1 MLVRRL
7 LLLACLFLPLAC
19 GAGRPEVP
27 PRPEPVV
34 LEPDLSVPSESLPD
48 LLFRARRGQSFD
60 EDQLYSPP
68 PESALGQYVFQLT
81 RRPATLYLFDQA
93 TAYQATDASLAV
105 ALADGTIRLFGD
117 RPCSGLRL
125 ERGPARLL
133 SWLPG
138 ARRLAA
144 ADADGNLLIV
154 DTESCRPDGRHVLSG
169 AITALAVSPSGAW
182 LAATDVSGSV
192 WCAEQGAGAP
202 RAVSLKLPSPCL
214 ALGFSQGDGVL
225 LAACSDGSVFLFS
238 PAQDKLLDS
247 FRARGG
253 PYETARFI
261 DGRVEFGLSG
271 GRVESFDLSDGR
283 PSGLGR
289 GESGFGLEGGVLT
302 YRTWY
307 NVPQQRLLPGPIR
320 LSAEVSRTAAL
331 VRVHEPDGSLRCYAA
346 DGGAPAPCAEAGDW
360 EPKVLDQDGRFR
372 HKDHE
377 YAVADRVFQVEHA
390 RLLCRFVPGQGF
402 HLWWIQAERPNSA
415 NPLQGH
421 LPIRETLDP
430 GETVRWVPL
439 NPPKELP

>member
-1 MLVRRL
+1 MLVRRIL
-7 LLLACLFLPLAC
+7 LFACLLLPLAC
-19 GAGRPEVP
+19 GARRAEV
-27 PRPEPVV
+27 RPEPVA
-34 LEPDLSVPSESLPD
+34 LEPDLAAPSESLPD
-48 LLFRARRGQSFD
+48 LLFRARHGQSFD
-60 EDQLYSPP
+60 VDQLYDPP
-68 PESALGQYVFQLT
+68 PESALGQYVFQLA

-93 TAYQATDASLAV
+93 TAYQATDTSLAA

-117 RPCSGLRL
+117 RPCSGVRL

-138 ARRLAA
+138 SRRLAA

-154 DTESCRPDGRHVLSG
+154 DTESCRLVRGQTLSG
-169 AITALAVSPSGAW
+169 PVAALAVSPSGAW
-182 LAATDVSGSV
+182 LAAADATGTV
-192 WCAEQGAGAP
+192 WCAGASGAAK
-202 RAVSLKLPSPCL
+202 AVPLKLPAPCL

-253 PYETARFI
+253 PYETARFT

-271 GRVESFDLSDGR
+271 GRVESFDLADGKS
-283 PSGLGR
+283 SGLGR
-289 GESGFGLEGGVLT
+289 DETGFSLEGGVLT

-307 NVPQQRLLPGPIR
+307 NVPQQRLLPGPVR
-320 LSAEVSRTAAL
+320 LSADVSRAAAQ

-346 DGGAPAPCAEAGDW
+346 DGGASAPCAEAGDW
-360 EPKVLDQDGRFR
+360 EPQTLDQDGRFR
-372 HKDHE
+372 HKGRE
-377 YAVADRVFQVEHA
+377 YAVADRAFQVEHA

-402 HLWWIQAERPNSA
+402 YLWWIRAERPNSA

-430 GETVRWVPL
+430 GETVRWAPL